1 MKHETKSNGISHHF
15 AANFGLHLV
24 HSFRVLL
31 WNGSVFSASAS
42 ELGDVDGDGSITVQ
56 DACWILETY
65 AKISAGI
72 PTDVPSDLK
81 ITADVDDDG
90 MISVQDA
97 VMVLQYYAKQAAGIP
112 VSWNILKMSQVEQDA
127 WTRSQ
132 ETLQLINE
140 QRAANGLSNLTTSD
154 KLYEAS
160 SVRAKEIADTFS
172 HTRPNG
178 DSAFTVL
185 DSMDIFFMCAGENI
199 AMGFPTPKSVVTGW
213 MNSPGHRANILGQTT
228 PQQPWAFILLLM
240 DIIAGQYSLLDKN

>member
-1 MKHETKSNGISHHF
+1 MKRKATVFCTISLRIL
-15 AANFGLHLV
+15 ACILSILSG
-24 HSFRVLL
+24 VLL
-31 WNGSVFSASAS
+31 WNGSIFSASAS
-42 ELGDVDGDGSITVQ
+42 ELGDVDGDGV
-56 DACWILETY
+56 
-65 AKISAGI
+65 
-72 PTDVPSDLK
+72 
-81 ITADVDDDG
+81 
-90 MISVQDA
+90 ISVQDA
-97 VMVLQYYAKQAAGIP
+97 IMVLQYYAKQAAGIP

-185 DSMDIFFMCAGENI
+185 DSMDIFFMRAGENI
-199 AMGFPTPKSVVTGW
+199 AMGFPTPESVVTGW
-213 MNSPGHRANILGQTT
+213 MNSPGHRANILGADYTAAAVGVYLA
-228 PQQPWAFILLLM
+228 PDGYYYWSIFFI
-240 DIIAGQYSLLDKN
+240 G

>member
-1 MKHETKSNGISHHF
+1 MKRKATVFHTISLRIL
-15 AANFGLHLV
+15 ACILSILSG
-24 HSFRVLL
+24 VLL

-42 ELGDVDGDGSITVQ
+42 ELGDVDG
-56 DACWILETY
+56 
-65 AKISAGI
+65 
-72 PTDVPSDLK
+72 
-81 ITADVDDDG
+81 DG

-213 MNSPGHRANILGQTT
+213 MNSPGHRANILGADYTAAAVGVYLA
-228 PQQPWAFILLLM
+228 PDGYYCWSIFFI
-240 DIIAGQYSLLDKN
+240 G